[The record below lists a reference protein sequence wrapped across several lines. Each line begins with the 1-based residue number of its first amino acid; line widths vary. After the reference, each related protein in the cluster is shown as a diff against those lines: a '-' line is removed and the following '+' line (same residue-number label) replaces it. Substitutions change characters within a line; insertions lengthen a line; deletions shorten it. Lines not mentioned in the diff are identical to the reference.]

1 MSISLFRK
9 LNILLACPLLLGT
22 LATGTGAVV
31 APEEIEVGIIE
42 HLGEKVPLDITFT
55 DENGRLVS
63 LGEVAGGKPI
73 ILALVYYRCPG
84 ICSPLLNGMADV
96 LRKLDLE
103 PVRDYAA
110 ISVSFDPSETYKV
123 ASEKR
128 ETYVG
133 LVQKPTEASK
143 ERNFPLEGWRFLTGN
158 PASIN
163 RLTEAVG
170 FKYKPEG
177 DQFTHS
183 AALIVLGP
191 DGKISR
197 YLNGT
202 DFLPFDLKMAVVEAA
217 NGRVGPTINRMLQYC
232 FTYDPDGR
240 RYVANF
246 TSIAAVMIILSA
258 LIGVSLMI
266 FAVRRRPVDSVDD
279 SVNKDTENG
288 N

>member
-1 MSISLFRK
+1 MSGSFFRK
-9 LNILLACPLLLGT
+9 LNILIFCPVLLLAAAAST
-22 LATGTGAVV
+22 YAVV

-42 HLGEKVPLDITFT
+42 HLGENVPLDLTFT
-55 DENGRLVS
+55 DETGRTVS
-63 LGEVAGGKPI
+63 LEEVAGGKPI
-73 ILALVYYRCPG
+73 VLALVYYRCPG

-103 PVRDYAA
+103 PVKDYAA
-110 ISVSFDPSETYKV
+110 IAVSFDPSETYEV

-133 LVQKPTEASK
+133 LVQKPTETSK
-143 ERNFPLEGWRFLTGN
+143 ERVFPLEGWRFLTGN

-163 RLTEAVG
+163 KLTDAVG
-170 FKYKPEG
+170 FKYKPEA

-202 DFLPFDLKMAVVEAA
+202 DFLPFDLKMAIVEAS

-240 RYVANF
+240 KYVANF

-266 FAVRRRPVDSVDD
+266 FAVRRRPVESVDD